1 MVFTTWDLMRE
12 KLHKALALLLKW
24 EQLRR
29 TLIILLESI
38 QPQQRWVKCP
48 LIIKYLTLSREFRP
62 LQRLRSPSL
71 AELTPLQPDAEVK
84 VTVAP
89 DIQISGVSV
98 TLPPSSICL
107 KL

>member
-1 MVFTTWDLMRE
+1 MALKMGATKADFDNLIGIHPTTAEVGLM
-12 KLHKALALLLKW
+12 
-24 EQLRR
+24 
-29 TLIILLESI
+29 S
-38 QPQQRWVKCP
+38 

-62 LQRLRSPSL
+62 LQRWRSPSL